1 MSAAILDRWGDRA
14 ESANS
19 WSGHAGF
26 GHGGGE
32 PFDRAIRSGGG
43 TVALVSRHRGGSAR
57 SVLDVSAFL
66 APATDDE
73 RRALSV
79 TEGPLLDV
87 GCGPGRIVR
96 AAIDAGRLALGI
108 DISRAAVA
116 HANADG
122 LPVLRRS
129 VFDPLPAEGSWG
141 AVTLFD
147 GNVGIDG
154 NPPALLARCAD
165 LLGQGGRLLVETHP
179 EHARDHRFEAKLE
192 HPTGGASGWFPW
204 AEAGSA
210 AVLSTAIEL
219 GMTARTA
226 TYGARTFVV
235 ATR

>member
-1 MSAAILDRWGDRA
+1 MTTALVDR
-14 ESANS
+14 
-19 WSGHAGF
+19 SGEHAGF

-43 TVALVSRHRGGSAR
+43 PLALVPRRRGSAR
-57 SVLDVSAFL
+57 IVLDVSTYL
-66 APATDDE
+66 APATDEE
-73 RRALSV
+73 RRALSA

-108 DISRAAVA
+108 DISRAAVS
-116 HANADG
+116 HATADG

-147 GNVGIDG
+147 GNIGIDG
-154 NPPALLARCAD
+154 NPVALLTRCAE
-165 LLGQGGRLLVETHP
+165 LLGKGGRLLVETHP
-179 EHARDHRFEAKLE
+179 EHERDHRFEAKLE

-210 AVLSTAIEL
+210 TVLATATAL
-219 GMTARTA
+219 GMTAMTA
-226 TYGARTFVV
+226 TYGERTFVV